1 MTSSLSVPSIV
12 AGPPK
17 HSGTPVVV
25 VVVASA
31 DWINIG
37 DNGRGSSPTV
47 IMRPT
52 TRIIVPRPRGIT
64 VNVESDG

>member
-1 MTSSLSVPSIV
+1 MTSSLSVPTIV
-12 AGPPK
+12 GGPPK

-31 DWINIG
+31 DWINTG

-47 IMRPT
+47 IMRPMI
-52 TRIIVPRPRGIT
+52 RIIVPRPRGIT
-64 VNVESDG
+64 VIVESE